1 MGADELKHECGVF
14 GIIDDPDAARLC
26 YLGLHTLQH
35 RGQEAA
41 GMVCRKDGALVAHRG
56 TGLVQEVFTEAS
68 LRELEGDAAIGHVRY
83 ATTGGG
89 HLRNVQPFLVRTK
102 DGQVSIAHNGTLTN
116 ADALRVELEER
127 GSIFSSTSDTEVIL
141 HLLAAS
147 DQKTFIN
154 RLVDALR
161 RVEGAYC
168 LLLLTGRRL
177 VAVRDP
183 HGFRPLVLGRRGN
196 AWIVASETSAIDFA
210 QGQVVREIEPGE
222 MVILEDDR
230 VESIRPFPRQP
241 RRACIFELVYFGRPD
256 STLFGREVY
265 PARVRMGEILA
276 REFPA
281 RADIVIPVPDSG
293 TPAALGFARQS
304 GLPFQMGLLRS
315 HYVGR
320 TFIEPSQRIRDF
332 GVKLKLQAMKSV
344 VQGRRVVVVD
354 DSIVRGTTSQKI
366 VRMLREAG
374 AVEVHMR
381 ISSPPMTG
389 PCYYGIDTPSRD
401 ELVAHRMDVARTR
414 AFLDC
419 DSLAYLSIE
428 SLREA
433 VQEDG
438 SRMCDACF
446 TGNYPL
452 LPVEPRPTAQ
462 MPLFDAPAD
471 ENAPADPRERRL
483 L

>member
-1 MGADELKHECGVF
+1 MGAEELKHECGIF
-14 GIIDDPDAARLC
+14 GILDDPDAARLC
-26 YLGLHTLQH
+26 YLGLHALQH

-41 GMVCRKDGALVAHRG
+41 GIVARRDGQLHSHRG
-56 TGLVQEVFTEAS
+56 EGLVQEVFTEPA
-68 LRELEGDAAIGHVRY
+68 LRELAGDAAIGHVRY

-89 HLRNVQPFLVRTK
+89 SLRNVQPFLVRTRE
-102 DGQVSIAHNGTLTN
+102 GQVALAHNGTLTN
-116 ADALRVELEER
+116 ADALRAELEER
-127 GSIFSSTSDTEVIL
+127 GSIFGTTSDTEVIL
-141 HLLAAS
+141 HLLAGS

-161 RVEGAYC
+161 RVEGAWC
-168 LLLLTGRRL
+168 LLLLTARRM

-183 HGFRPLVLGRRGN
+183 YGFRPLVLGRRGN
-196 AWIVASETSAIDFA
+196 AWIVASESAAIEFA

-222 MVILEDDR
+222 MVILEEDR
-230 VESIRPFPRQP
+230 VESIRPFARQP
-241 RRACIFELVYFGRPD
+241 RRACIFEYVYFARPD
-256 STLFGREVY
+256 SSLFGREVY

-281 RADIVIPVPDSG
+281 RADVVIPVPDSG

-332 GVKLKLQAMKSV
+332 GVRLKLQPVRSV
-344 VQGRRVVVVD
+344 VSGRKVVVVD

-366 VRMLREAG
+366 VRMLRQAG
-374 AVEVHMR
+374 ATEVHMR

-389 PCYYGIDTPSRD
+389 PCYYGIDTPDR
-401 ELVAHRMDVARTR
+401 EHLIAHRMDVARIR

-419 DSLAYLSIE
+419 DSLAYLSID

-433 VQEDG
+433 VQEDAG
-438 SRMCDACF
+438 RTCDACF
-446 TGNYPL
+446 TGNYPV
-452 LPVEPRPTAQ
+452 LPVERGPTAQ
-462 MPLFDAPAD
+462 LPLFSGGAPD
-471 ENAPADPRERRL
+471 SSKGRVL